1 MAEIPELIKA
11 ILHEEGISPA
21 CWKRLKDAWPKP
33 PEVAIAAAWTDLLS
47 ARSELV
53 KAQENVQ
60 LVEIRTLPEGCVTLE
75 DAERAMIAAAVK
87 GSRSTADVLA
97 AASRLGM
104 GKTTL
109 FRKLKKY
116 NIPSINNS
124 AILKDK
130 IGRLKTE
137 VARLEKILAEREK

>member
-1 MAEIPELIKA
+1 MAEIPEPIKA
-11 ILHEEGISPA
+11 ILREEGVTAA
-21 CWKRLKDAWPKP
+21 CWKRLRDVWPEP
-33 PEVAIAAAWTDLLS
+33 MGAVIAAARTDLLS
-47 ARSELV
+47 ARIELV

-116 NIPSINNS
+116 KIPSINNS

-130 IGRLKTE
+130 IGRSHSH
-137 VARLEKILAEREK
+137 AR